1 MNEFDRIPPNAP
13 DIEKCVLSSFFNS
26 DKTFKNYAY
35 QINPEYFYQSKHR
48 KIFEFMVDKNCCD
61 VMIIA
66 NMYPD
71 AAVDISEISE
81 RYSSNCYL
89 EAEISVL
96 KDKFERRKII
106 EVCTEKILAAFS
118 DMDISARD
126 ISEKIITELNATNS
140 YERFPVPINEIVP
153 LLFEK
158 FELLSKQGCAI
169 GLKTGISDIDNLI
182 GGFVDSE
189 MVLIAGRPSMGKTAF
204 ALQIAAHN
212 AISGI
217 PVLIFSIETSNEQ
230 IGGRMLCAHA
240 GVSFDDILRGQQL
253 QNQQWQA
260 LGLSAGTVAEFP
272 VYIDETPAIPIMQL
286 IAKAENYVK
295 SKGIKLIIADHIGLI
310 TNSDKGRSRNEE
322 LSVISKRLKALGK
335 NMNIPIIALC
345 QLSREVEKRQP
356 PIPRLS
362 DLYESGSLEQDSDK
376 VLFLFRDEYYNRNSD
391 KKGIAEIILAKNKNG
406 RTGYKE
412 VFFNKPT
419 MTFKNLSKEKDPME
433 PDHWSDK

>member
-35 QINPEYFYQSKHR
+35 QIKPEYFYQSKHR

-106 EVCTEKILAAFS
+106 EVCTEKISAAFS

-126 ISEKIITELNATNS
+126 ISEKIISELNATNS

-182 GGFVDSE
+182 
-189 MVLIAGRPSMGKTAF
+189 
-204 ALQIAAHN
+204 
-212 AISGI
+212 
-217 PVLIFSIETSNEQ
+217 
-230 IGGRMLCAHA
+230 
-240 GVSFDDILRGQQL
+240 
-253 QNQQWQA
+253 
-260 LGLSAGTVAEFP
+260 
-272 VYIDETPAIPIMQL
+272 
-286 IAKAENYVK
+286 
-295 SKGIKLIIADHIGLI
+295 
-310 TNSDKGRSRNEE
+310 
-322 LSVISKRLKALGK
+322 
-335 NMNIPIIALC
+335 
-345 QLSREVEKRQP
+345 
-356 PIPRLS
+356 
-362 DLYESGSLEQDSDK
+362 
-376 VLFLFRDEYYNRNSD
+376 
-391 KKGIAEIILAKNKNG
+391 
-406 RTGYKE
+406 
-412 VFFNKPT
+412 
-419 MTFKNLSKEKDPME
+419 
-433 PDHWSDK
+433 